1 MSFHHLV
8 KASIFGTDKTDS
20 QVTTFM
26 VWTGFVFTLCQF
38 VTSIVQ
44 PAPYG
49 RYAATSP
56 RYLNCKQKAQK
67 RKKTH
72 SHCLKMT
79 QNVAFDFWLFGI
91 FHQLLFY

>member
-56 RYLNCKQKAQK
+56 RYLNCKQRAQK
-67 RKKTH
+67 GKKAHT
-72 SHCLKMT
+72 HCLKIT
-79 QNVAFDFWLFGI
+79 LNVAFEFLF
-91 FHQLLFY
+91 FAFSNNF